1 MNPRRND
8 GGLSLSLR
16 TDLRACRSTTGRN
29 NWLHDGSHS
38 DIDGSIPISV
48 LGVAAGLT
56 DKDGL
61 TLAVRFCTVAALATR
76 AGRIARVYR
85 VQWHACKSGLVGQEG
100 TELPK

>member
-38 DIDGSIPISV
+38 DIDGGIPISV

-56 DKDGL
+56 DKAGL
-61 TLAVRFCTVAALATR
+61 TLAVRFCTVAAHMAR
-76 AGRIARVYR
+76 PRRVARVYR
-85 VQWHACKSGLVGQEG
+85 VQWDTCKSSLVG
-100 TELPK
+100 

>member
-29 NWLHDGSHS
+29 KRHHDGSHS
-38 DIDGSIPISV
+38 DSDGGIAISV
-48 LGVAAGLT
+48 PGVAARLT
-56 DKDGL
+56 DKAGL

-76 AGRIARVYR
+76 PRRIVRVYR
-85 VQWHACKSGLVGQEG
+85 VQWNASKSGLVGQEE